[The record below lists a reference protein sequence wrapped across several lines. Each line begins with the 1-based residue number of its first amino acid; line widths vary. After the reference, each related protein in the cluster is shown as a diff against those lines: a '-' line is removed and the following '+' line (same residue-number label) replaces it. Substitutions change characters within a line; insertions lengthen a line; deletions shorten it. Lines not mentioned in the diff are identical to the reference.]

1 MTSRLSVEQMRQQ
14 SKRGFHAEVQVK
26 YLKTSRS
33 EKVNILDEFR
43 ILKHGYKHCPSSR
56 KPNIPPHPNPR
67 ERGNGE

>member
-1 MTSRLSVEQMRQQ
+1 MRQQ
-14 SKRGFHAEVQVK
+14 IKHRFHAEVQAR
-26 YLKTSRS
+26 YLNASRS